1 MTGAA
6 ISRHAPAQLRICVP
20 PSQHDTADATAKL
33 MLVALSVIWG
43 LTWPAMRVALREFPP
58 FSMRTVSL
66 SLGAVTLF
74 AIVALQGRKLALGG
88 PKDWAHVVVA
98 AVLNIVGFTMLS
110 AFALLMTA
118 TSRVTIL
125 SYTMPIWAALFAHVA
140 LGERLDRARIVA
152 LALCVAGM
160 AILIWPLAQ
169 HGIPAGLLLAVA
181 TGVTWAAGT
190 VYVKWAQIDGDQ
202 VTIAAWQLA
211 IGFLIVAIGLVFV
224 EGVPHFERPHAP
236 AWFGTIFTGIVG
248 SGFAYFLWFKI
259 IGRLSAMTAS
269 LGVLSVPVIGVV
281 ATALFLGEFPTLPD
295 MLGFAL
301 IFAAAACVLLPA
313 RDAAA
318 PEPS

>member
-1 MTGAA
+1 VQ
-6 ISRHAPAQLRICVP
+6 AP
-20 PSQHDTADATAKL
+20 QHDTTDATAKL
-33 MLVALSVIWG
+33 MLIALSIVWG
-43 LTWPAMRVALREFPP
+43 LTWPAMRVALSEFSP
-58 FSMRTVSL
+58 FSMRTISL
-66 SLGAVTLF
+66 SLGAITLF
-74 AIVALQGRKLALGG
+74 AIVALQRRSFRLGGRK
-88 PKDWAHVVVA
+88 DWVHVAIA

-125 SYTMPIWAALFAHVA
+125 AYTMPIWAALFAHFA
-140 LGERLDRARIVA
+140 LGERLDRARMLA

-181 TGVTWAAGT
+181 TGVSWAAGT
-190 VYVKWAQIDGDQ
+190 VYVKWAHIDGDQ
-202 VTIAAWQLA
+202 VTVAAWQLT
-211 IGFLIVAIGLVFV
+211 IGFLIVLVGLVLV
-224 EGVPHFERPHAP
+224 EGAPHFERAHAP

-248 SGFAYFLWFKI
+248 SGVAYFLWFKI

-269 LGVLSVPVIGVV
+269 LGVLAVPVIGVI
-281 ATALFLGEFPTLPD
+281 ATALFLGELPTLPD
-295 MLGFAL
+295 MIGFAL